1 MTLQQALDRID
12 QGKPNSVERDTK
24 IEWLSEIE
32 GLVHQEIL
40 MRHWHT
46 PEEAVIPH
54 YDADT
59 DPGTKMLVP
68 DIYASLYIYWVMSKI
83 DLENM
88 ENDKYNNDRTLFNSA
103 YDTFSDYWTRTHMPI
118 QRTRELR
125 I

>member
-59 DPGTKMLVP
+59 DP
-68 DIYASLYIYWVMSKI
+68 
-83 DLENM
+83 
-88 ENDKYNNDRTLFNSA
+88 
-103 YDTFSDYWTRTHMPI
+103 
-118 QRTRELR
+118 
-125 I
+125 